1 VILSPQ
7 SLKSDTIRLLWIAE
21 SVGLD
26 AGTERQIRELSKRLD
41 SSRFELHLVTFDGS
55 QFPSAPACLRNSV
68 ALSLNRIWS
77 IKGIAA
83 VNRLARYVNAHQID
97 IVHGFMMK
105 SSLVASAMAVMA
117 NPKVVLVSR
126 RSLGYDYNWRAL
138 CISRMLTRFA
148 TRVLANSEAAKNAV
162 SKNELVSSDRI
173 DVLYNGVD
181 LRRFRPRFGLADPLR
196 ATEVQLPYNRPIVG
210 IVANYRPVK
219 DLPLFLRAAAIV
231 ARESSHAHF
240 LLVGAGT
247 QEQQLRRMADELGIP
262 ERVTFTAG
270 RGSVESYLPWITIGC
285 LTSRSEGFSNAILE
299 YMASEIP
306 VVASDVGGNREA
318 IVHGETGFLI
328 GSRDPQAFAE
338 AILYLL
344 NNPAMC
350 VRFGRRARA
359 RCEQMFNIEV
369 AARDIE
375 EYYQSLLNR
384 HDSSV
389 DADKQL
395 TEAEVAK

>member
-1 VILSPQ
+1 MILSPQ
-7 SLKSDTIRLLWIAE
+7 PLKSDKIRLLWIAE

-55 QFPSAPACLRNSV
+55 RFPTAPACLKNSV

-83 VNRLARYVNAHQID
+83 VNRLAHYVKAHQID

-219 DLPLFLRAAAIV
+219 GPAAFPACCCDSCTRIISCPFS
-231 ARESSHAHF
+231 ARWCRN
-240 LLVGAGT
+240 AGT
-247 QEQQLRRMADELGIP
+247 ATQ
-262 ERVTFTAG
+262 TH
-270 RGSVESYLPWITIGC
+270 
-285 LTSRSEGFSNAILE
+285 
-299 YMASEIP
+299 
-306 VVASDVGGNREA
+306 GG
-318 IVHGETGFLI
+318 
-328 GSRDPQAFAE
+328 
-338 AILYLL
+338 
-344 NNPAMC
+344 
-350 VRFGRRARA
+350 
-359 RCEQMFNIEV
+359 
-369 AARDIE
+369 
-375 EYYQSLLNR
+375 
-384 HDSSV
+384 
-389 DADKQL
+389 
-395 TEAEVAK
+395 

>member
-1 VILSPQ
+1 M
-7 SLKSDTIRLLWIAE
+7 WIAE

-41 SSRFELHLVTFDGS
+41 SSRFDLHLVTFDGS
-55 QFPSAPACLRNSV
+55 RFPTAPACLKNSV

-77 IKGIAA
+77 VNGIAA
-83 VNRLARYVNAHQID
+83 VKRLAHYVKAHQID

-105 SSLVASAMAVMA
+105 SSLVASAMALLA
-117 NPKVVLVSR
+117 DPKVVLVSR
-126 RSLGYDYNWRAL
+126 RSLGYDYNWRAV
-138 CISRMLTRFA
+138 CISRVLTRYA

-162 SKNELVSSDRI
+162 SRNELVSTDRI

-181 LRRFRPRFGLADPLR
+181 LHRFRPQFGSVTDVP
-196 ATEVQLPYNRPIVG
+196 LPYGKPIVG

-231 ARESSHAHF
+231 ARESFDAHF
-240 LLVGAGT
+240 LLIGAGT
-247 QEQQLRRMADELGIP
+247 QEEQLRHLADELGIG
-262 ERVTFTAG
+262 ERTTFTAG
-270 RGSVESYLPWITIGC
+270 RGSVESYLPRITIGC
-285 LTSRSEGFSNAILE
+285 LTSKSEGFSNAILE

-306 VVASDVGGNREA
+306 VVATDVGGNQEA
-318 IVHGETGFLI
+318 IVDGETGFLI
-328 GSRDPQAFAE
+328 GNRDPHEFAE
-338 AILYLL
+338 AILSLL

-369 AARDIE
+369 AAQQLE
-375 EYYQSLLNR
+375 GYYQALLKG

-389 DADKQL
+389 DTDKPL
-395 TEAEVAK
+395 TTAAISK